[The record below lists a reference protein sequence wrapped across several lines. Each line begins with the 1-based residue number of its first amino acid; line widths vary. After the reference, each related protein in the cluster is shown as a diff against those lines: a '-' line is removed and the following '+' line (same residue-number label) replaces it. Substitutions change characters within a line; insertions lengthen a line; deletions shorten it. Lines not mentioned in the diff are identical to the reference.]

1 VSTCVCPLFV
11 FFDVE
16 PEAYK
21 LQIRYLINYVRIEVR
36 EIRTMKLMHGIY
48 IHIYTY
54 IHIYIYILYIYYAPG
69 CILYRECTQ
78 AQRTEPSQANQA
90 SKGARGA
97 RADPLTAATA
107 PHSPIGNHPPGPT
120 LYNPLPV
127 TLSFNSLTR

>member
-1 VSTCVCPLFV
+1 MTWPVSTCVCPLFV

-78 AQRTEPSQANQA
+78 AQRTEPELIMVETTITIKVVHSYDNK
-90 SKGARGA
+90 SSVL
-97 RADPLTAATA
+97 PNTLTQ
-107 PHSPIGNHPPGPT
+107 SDM
-120 LYNPLPV
+120 L
-127 TLSFNSLTR
+127 